1 MNFGGGGHYFC
12 LKLIELKCPL
22 RSRETT
28 PTQRTEAVCVQHGGH
43 AVTHHFVR
51 FHKKRSCVSGSDSMF
66 FFFSPADTQLL
77 LREYKKRAK
86 GKGGTEMKSGVGC
99 DRPSGE
105 NL

>member
-1 MNFGGGGHYFC
+1 
-12 LKLIELKCPL
+12 
-22 RSRETT
+22 
-28 PTQRTEAVCVQHGGH
+28 
-43 AVTHHFVR
+43 
-51 FHKKRSCVSGSDSMF
+51 MF